1 MVHEAA
7 LSRCVPIDK
16 PFLHEEGGRESAL
29 NKSWPI
35 ALKINLFS
43 LSHLDHV
50 NYHDAY
56 IDAYTITIKNKE
68 TEGYTISRFSILPYP
83 FSLSK

>member
-1 MVHEAA
+1 M
-7 LSRCVPIDK
+7 
-16 PFLHEEGGRESAL
+16 

-68 TEGYTISRFSILPYP
+68 TEGYTISRFSTLPYP
-83 FSLSK
+83 FSLSPNKVSSVRNDALRSYPVYRKCNRM